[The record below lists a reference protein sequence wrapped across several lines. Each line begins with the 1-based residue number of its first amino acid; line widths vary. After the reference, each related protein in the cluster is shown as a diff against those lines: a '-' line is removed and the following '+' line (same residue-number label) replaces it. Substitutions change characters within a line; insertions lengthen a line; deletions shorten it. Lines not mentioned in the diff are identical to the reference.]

1 MQARIMK
8 NPLANLSNK
17 IPTSLNKLK
26 GATMVEYS
34 IMVALIAAVAITAV
48 KLFGTNVSG
57 LFNSI
62 VGSYPG

>member
-1 MQARIMK
+1 MK
-8 NPLANLSNK
+8 NPLIDLSNK
-17 IPTSLNKLK
+17 IPTSPNKLK